1 MSMHSSVANNVF
13 DAETTKNLASAFDA
27 AWDELRASDDSLAG
41 EQAAATRDLLAEYI
55 IALAQRG
62 ERNPDRLMK
71 HALRRLGRDEG
82 CVPDV

>member
-13 DAETTKNLASAFDA
+13 DADTTKNLAAAFDA

-41 EQAAATRDLLAEYI
+41 EQAAATRDLLAECI
-55 IALAQRG
+55 MALAQGG

-71 HALRRLGRDEG
+71 NALRRLGRDDG